1 MLRSINSSG
10 HWTLPSLLFLFCHNP
25 SHSCSHPEVFLRR
38 LAATKDDDGNAL
50 QYNTLSHISRKR
62 AVLIFD
68 SFVESLL
75 EDSQVG
81 GATTPQEQT
90 KAAEKPADLNVATL
104 KKLKQLTK
112 LNKPNKPKQLK
123 KLNKLKKLKKL
134 AKLKKQRKLKKLKK
148 QNKFKKLN
156 QLNMLK
162 KAEEANETKE
172 ANEAKAK

>member
-1 MLRSINSSG
+1 MSSVG
-10 HWTLPSLLFLFCHNP
+10 RCALSCLQLVIGLSHGLIEPPSPPFCHNP

-104 KKLKQLTK
+104 KKLKQLSST
-112 LNKPNKPKQLK
+112 NLK
-123 KLNKLKKLKKL
+123 DG
-134 AKLKKQRKLKKLKK
+134 
-148 QNKFKKLN
+148 
-156 QLNMLK
+156 
-162 KAEEANETKE
+162 ANGEKG
-172 ANEAKAK
+172 AAAPGSLI